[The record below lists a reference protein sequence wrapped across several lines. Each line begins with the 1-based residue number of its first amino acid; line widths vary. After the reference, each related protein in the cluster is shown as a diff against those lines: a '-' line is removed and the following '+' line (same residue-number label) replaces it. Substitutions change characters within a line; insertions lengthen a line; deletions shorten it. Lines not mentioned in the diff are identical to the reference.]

1 MHQQVLRIIPSS
13 DHSGDDMCE
22 LLKNHI
28 FSDVGDGKT
37 MKGVNLDPQKVIAIV
52 CDNASTNGV
61 MIEKL
66 KRWLERTAKPKET
79 PHKIY
84 AGYCFAHV
92 LHRIATVMLVYVNSF
107 LGDLRSAI
115 TSLNHSVQLQKYLDH
130 SIKMYNSMVSE
141 EKKIKFNKLS
151 DDVATRWNSTYKMI
165 SQSIILIEQLDAN
178 TLQKIQIHN
187 VSL

>member
-1 MHQQVLRIIPSS
+1 MHQQVLRIILSS
-13 DHSGDDMCE
+13 DHSGDNMCE

-37 MKGVNLDPQKVIAIV
+37 MKSVNLDQRKVITII
-52 CDNASTNGV
+52 CDIASANRV

-66 KRWLERTAKPKET
+66 NRWLERIAEPEVT

-84 AGYCFAHV
+84 AGFCFAHV
-92 LHRIATVMLVYVNSF
+92 LYRIATVMLVYMNCF

-130 SIKMYNSMVSE
+130 SIKTYNSMASE
-141 EKKIKFNKLS
+141 DKKIKFNKLS
-151 DDVATRWNSTYKMI
+151 HDVATCWNSMYKMI
-165 SQSIILIEQLDAN
+165 SQSIFLIKRLDAN
-178 TLQKIQIHN
+178 TLQKI
-187 VSL
+187 